1 MATINTIDDLVRAL
15 DENPE
20 WVEILRIRLLSRE
33 LLDLPGNL
41 AQLADAFAQFASATD
56 QRMARLEESAA
67 ETSERVARLEAAM
80 AQLIAANAE
89 TAERVARLEAA
100 MTQLIAANAE
110 TAERVTRLEASAAET
125 NERVGR
131 LEAAM
136 AQLAEAMAASDRRSH
151 RMEVD
156 IGRMKGHDARNAVQ
170 ADGGRR
176 VARSMN
182 LRRTRTLDI
191 DEIWDFT
198 LNNDVGDIRA
208 GDIQSF
214 RDADVIMIAADEDG
228 QQHYVAVEVSY
239 SVNGRDAER
248 AIRNAQLLRRF
259 TAQSAYAAVAGTRIN
274 NRVQEMIDDGLVHW
288 YSILDKDIEPR

>member
-41 AQLADAFAQFASATD
+41 AQLADAFAQFASAID

-89 TAERVARLEAA
+89 TAERVARLEASA
-100 MTQLIAANAE
+100 AE
-110 TAERVTRLEASAAET
+110 TNERIARLEASSAET